1 MSTEA
6 DTCRKYLLP
15 NPLDQIINFFIIYIN
30 AKFIRSILKN
40 GILRNQTY

>member
-1 MSTEA
+1 MSKEA
-6 DTCRKYLLP
+6 GACRKYLLT
-15 NPLDQIINFFIIYIN
+15 NPLDQIINFFIIYTA

>member
-1 MSTEA
+1 MSTE
-6 DTCRKYLLP
+6 DYTLREYLLP
-15 NPLDQIINFFIIYIN
+15 NPLDQIINFFIIYTY